1 MEFKKDK
8 EEKMKKR
15 LYFKKWKQELR
26 EEMRAEI
33 DDEYLTEKMVRKM
46 SIDDMLHHFQKIALE
61 EAGYC
66 GTMYSD

>member
-1 MEFKKDK
+1 
-8 EEKMKKR
+8 MKKR

-33 DDEYLTEKMVRKM
+33 DDEHLTEKMVRKM
-46 SIDDMLHHFQKIALE
+46 SIDDMLYHFQKIALE

>member
-1 MEFKKDK
+1 
-8 EEKMKKR
+8 MKKR

-33 DDEYLTEKMVRKM
+33 DGEYLTEKMVRKM
-46 SIDDMLHHFQKIALE
+46 SIGDMLHYFQKIALE